1 MLETYQVNT
10 QGGLSPPEQAIR
22 EACGLILSRI
32 RRNPLGQWA
41 LRDPQMAFDE
51 MELTDGR

>member
-1 MLETYQVNT
+1 MLEVNQVNT
-10 QGGLSPPEQAIR
+10 VAGLSQPESALR
-22 EACGLILSRI
+22 EAVSIILSRI
-32 RRNPLGQWA
+32 RRDPLGQWA